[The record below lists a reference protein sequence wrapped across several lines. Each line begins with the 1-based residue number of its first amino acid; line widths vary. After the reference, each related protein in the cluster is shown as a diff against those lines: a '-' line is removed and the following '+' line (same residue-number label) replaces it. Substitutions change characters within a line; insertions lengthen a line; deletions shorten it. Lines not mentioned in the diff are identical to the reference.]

1 MGGDGEDGLALA
13 ITIAIVAMVAI
24 GFASCF
30 ALGRLLGRRLRLGRG
45 ASVLTG
51 VAGGLIGIALG
62 GCAVAATFYETL
74 WSPPPRIRFD
84 VPVGF
89 GPQWVILLEDPAAT
103 HMLSWHGFHA
113 PFHGISAELPVPTG
127 GVVRVKSLEEVAG
140 LGDTTIEWS
149 DGASAVG
156 FAGGSA
162 PAALHAGRFVA
173 YQRQRGAAPAD
184 DILPDG
190 DALTAYVRAHGGA
203 DHRGVAR

>member
-1 MGGDGEDGLALA
+1 MSGDGEDGLALA

-30 ALGRLLGRRLRLGRG
+30 AVGRLLGRRLRLGRD
-45 ASVLTG
+45 ASLLVGL
-51 VAGGLIGIALG
+51 AGGLIGIALG

-74 WSPPPRIRFD
+74 WAPPPHIQFD
-84 VPVGF
+84 LPAGF
-89 GPQWVILLEDPAAT
+89 ERQWVILLEDPAT
-103 HMLSWHGFHA
+103 RRSLTWHGFHA
-113 PFHGISAELPVPTG
+113 PFHGISAKLAVPPG

-162 PAALHAGRFVA
+162 PAALHARRFVA

-190 DALTAYVRAHGGA
+190 DALTAYVLAHGG
-203 DHRGVAR
+203 G